1 MDQVKNDIASA
12 IFRRVVKVTIT
23 ALIQDWTVCS
33 DSLSMEN
40 LFLDACKYLCR
51 LTRPE
56 RRFGFSSWYLCFRP
70 LKETCR
76 AILGQVSEHPEVESL
91 CHCGQGCGQSCIT
104 STSQSPEAVIRSS
117 NAFKR
122 RFVIQDIS
130 QSIAEETAPVSFRLT
145 CLTKVL
151 AGVFCLILMLMLMLV
166 LINWHKCWWLIQ
178 FLFRG

>member
-1 MDQVKNDIASA
+1 MNQKKSGHGKQSTKLFCTKENFLIQMYQVKNDIASA
-12 IFRRVVKVTIT
+12 IFRRVVKVTKK

-33 DSLSMEN
+33 DPLSMEN

-91 CHCGQGCGQSCIT
+91 CHCRHCDQGCGQSCIT

-117 NAFKR
+117 NVFKR
-122 RFVIQDIS
+122 RLRVIQDIS
-130 QSIAEETAPVSFRLT
+130 QRNSLVWQKFQM
-145 CLTKVL
+145 
-151 AGVFCLILMLMLMLV
+151 VFFTWYWC
-166 LINWHKCWWLIQ
+166 
-178 FLFRG
+178 